1 MKIKHVG
8 SNPAIV
14 AHRMVLPG
22 EVIDVPDEIAAQA
35 MANQPAVWQAMEAEV
50 PPVEVPPVS
59 EEAPAEPVESVE
71 PARPRRK
78 SKKEP
83 EA

>member
-8 SNPAIV
+8 NNPAIV

-22 EVIDVPDEIAAQA
+22 EIIDVPDEIAAQA
-35 MANQPAVWQAMEAEV
+35 MANQPEVWQAME
-50 PPVEVPPVS
+50 VEAQPIVS
-59 EEAPAEPVESVE
+59 EEAPEEIVEPAE

-78 SKKEP
+78 SK
-83 EA
+83 AA